1 MISEI
6 FKFHNLEKI
15 SPQRRASIYASLK
28 RLFFSFFSQRS
39 ISQEYDSIWLNKNIQ
54 NFKKTTSMKRS
65 IFYKGDF
72 YNAPLWFLNA
82 FYINFIEREIAL
94 KSPNLVYELGSG
106 NGLNIFALAAKFPN
120 IKFIGFE
127 LTNEGVAQ
135 SNIIKKDPFK
145 FLDAYN
151 FIYSTS
157 LTQVNFDF
165 KNVYFYQKDVS
176 EHNTFQRADFLYTIL
191 ALEQMNSVFDEVV
204 NGLSTYVKG
213 DIVLIEPFLDFNR
226 NINEYLF
233 LKSKGY
239 LYQGSKKLRNLCNND
254 MKKIIELPSKQKFN
268 VGALKFSI

>member
-15 SPQRRASIYASLK
+15 SPQRRTSIYASLK
-28 RLFFSFFSQRS
+28 RLFFSFFSKRS
-39 ISQEYDSIWLNKNIQ
+39 ISQEYNSIWSNKNIQ

-82 FYINFIEREIAL
+82 FYINFIEREITL
-94 KSPNLVYELGSG
+94 KNPNVVYELGSG
-106 NGLNIFALAAKFPN
+106 NGLNIFALAAKFPDT
-120 IKFIGFE
+120 KFIGFE
-127 LTNEGVAQ
+127 LTNEGITQ
-135 SNIIKKDPFK
+135 SNIIKEDPIK

-157 LTQVNFDF
+157 LSQVNFDF
-165 KNVYFYQKDVS
+165 KNVNFYQKDVS

-239 LYQGSKKLRNLCNND
+239 LYQDSKKLRNLCNND